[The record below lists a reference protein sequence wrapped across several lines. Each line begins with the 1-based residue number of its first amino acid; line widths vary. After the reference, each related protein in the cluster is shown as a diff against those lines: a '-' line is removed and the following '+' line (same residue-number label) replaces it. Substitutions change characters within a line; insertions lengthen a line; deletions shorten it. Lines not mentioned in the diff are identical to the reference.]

1 MPLRNKG
8 FCLCLLALTL
18 PICAVAENP
27 IGAIADCA
35 RISSTGDRI
44 LCLENALRRL
54 SPNEADTTP
63 AAAAPANESREISV
77 AEPEEAEPRIGDE
90 QVRARNATRE
100 QRLSS
105 LESAAELKVA
115 RYSKVPYER
124 LVVELDN
131 GQIWRQ
137 IKGDVQRIRVNLDR
151 NQTVNIT
158 QSALGGYQLRLNEIR
173 RTIRVERIR

>member
-1 MPLRNKG
+1 L
-8 FCLCLLALTL
+8 FLLALTM

-44 LCLENALRRL
+44 LCLENALRQL
-54 SPNEADTTP
+54 SPDEANATP
-63 AAAAPANESREISV
+63 VSEAPEIENGEASVAAAE
-77 AEPEEAEPRIGDE
+77 EPEQSIGDA
-90 QVRARNATRE
+90 QVRARNATHE

-105 LESAAELKVA
+105 LESAVQLKVA
-115 RYSKVPYER
+115 RYSKIPYER
-124 LVVELDN
+124 LVIELDN

-151 NQTVNIT
+151 NQTVDIM
-158 QSALGGYQLRLNEIR
+158 QSAIGGYQLRLNEIR
-173 RTIRVERIR
+173 RTIRVERVR